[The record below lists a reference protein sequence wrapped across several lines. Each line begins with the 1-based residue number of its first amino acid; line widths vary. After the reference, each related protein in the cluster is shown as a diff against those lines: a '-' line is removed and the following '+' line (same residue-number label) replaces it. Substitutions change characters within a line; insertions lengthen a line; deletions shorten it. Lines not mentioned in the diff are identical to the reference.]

1 MVLGALV
8 AVAAGWVA
16 VLASLLL
23 DFLGIRRL
31 HGSGRRWQGC
41 GILLA
46 TSGIFVDALTEARAW
61 PPSQLRDVHVAMLP
75 VVLAGLVVL
84 LVGLTIQARAAVRS
98 PKGR

>member
-1 MVLGALV
+1 MVLGALI
-8 AVAAGWVA
+8 AAGAGWVA

-31 HGSGRRWQGC
+31 PGSGRRWQAC
-41 GILLA
+41 GILLS

-84 LVGLTIQARAAVRS
+84 LVGLTIQARSAVRS